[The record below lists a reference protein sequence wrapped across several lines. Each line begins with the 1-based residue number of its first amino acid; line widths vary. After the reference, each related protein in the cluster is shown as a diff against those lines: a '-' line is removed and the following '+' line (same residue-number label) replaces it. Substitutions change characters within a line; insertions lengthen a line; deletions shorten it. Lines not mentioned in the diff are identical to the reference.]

1 MNYHGC
7 VEYNSNNE
15 KKQQKKQNEKN
26 GVCYYF
32 LSFFSRKTP
41 INTKCEMEK
50 IKRFGMEAEEE

>member
-1 MNYHGC
+1 MA
-7 VEYNSNNE
+7 VWSITATT
-15 KKQQKKQNEKN
+15 KKSSKKKQNEKN